1 MKSLLYMPWF
11 LVIFL
16 LLGFFVRLL
25 SINQSLWMDEAIS
38 GFAAKNF
45 SYLGIINDF
54 IRSDTHPPLYYLL
67 LKFWTGV
74 FGYSEISLRMPSVL
88 FGTFTIYFVYRI
100 GEIWGKQVARYAA
113 LLTTFSPLLIYYS
126 QEARMYALSTF
137 LVAFLVYSFLKKK
150 WVLYS
155 VLVLILGATDYLPL
169 IILFPMTIYVLIEK
183 KYKRE
188 IFIFFLTHIPLVI
201 ILSVWF
207 PILSFQQSS
216 TISFV
221 NNTPAFGNILGVSN
235 IKNIL
240 LIWIKFLI
248 GRINF
253 HPQIIY
259 YVVVGMVT
267 AAVAIP
273 LLKAVRKFKTSS
285 FLWLWFLVPI
295 LISFIVSL
303 KVPGFSYFRLIFTLP
318 AFILL
323 ISFGLSQMKFKKILF
338 SLIALSQIIFT
349 GIYIFNS
356 NYWREDWKSAVPY
369 IEGRIKTNERVIVAY
384 PESFTPYEWYAAK
397 PGLVESFGRANPIDY
412 GSAYTLDYLMD
423 LTDPARKN
431 YEDLR
436 SQGFEETEV
445 FSFRGVGQIR
455 YWVKK

>member
-1 MKSLLYMPWF
+1 MPGF

-25 SINQSLWMDEAIS
+25 YINQSLWMDEAIS

-67 LKFWTGV
+67 LKFWTSI

-88 FGTFTIYFVYRI
+88 FGTFTIFLVYRI

-113 LLTTFSPLLIYYS
+113 ILTAFSPLLVYYS

-137 LVAFLVYSFLKKK
+137 LVAFIVYSFLKKK
-150 WVLYS
+150 WVWYS
-155 VLVLILGATDYLPL
+155 VLILILGATDYLPL
-169 IILFPMTIYVLIEK
+169 IILFPITIYAFINK
-183 KYKRE
+183 KYRHE
-188 IFIFFLTHIPLVI
+188 IFIFFLTHVPLAI
-201 ILSVWF
+201 IFSVWF
-207 PILSFQQSS
+207 PVLSFQQNS

-221 NNTPAFGNILGVSN
+221 KNSPGFGNILGVSN

-253 HPQIIY
+253 YPQVIY
-259 YVVVGMVT
+259 YAVVGMAT
-267 AAVAIP
+267 AAVTAP
-273 LLKAVRKFKTSS
+273 LLIAVRKFKTIS
-285 FLWLWFLVPI
+285 FLLFWFLVPI

-338 SLIALSQIIFT
+338 SLIVLSQIIFT
-349 GIYIFNS
+349 GIYVFNS
-356 NYWREDWKSAVPY
+356 NYWREDWKSAVQHV
-369 IEGRIKTNERVIVAY
+369 EERIKTNERVFVAY
-384 PESFTPYEWYAAK
+384 PESFTPYDWYANK
-397 PGLVESFGRANPIDY
+397 PGHVESFGRANTIDY
-412 GSAYTLDYLMD
+412 SSLYTLDYLMD

-436 SQGFEETEV
+436 SQGFEEMEV
-445 FSFRGVGQIR
+445 VSFRGIGQIR